1 MTAGAP
7 ACAGATRGTA
17 PARLRVSGAG
27 VRHADGR
34 WAPDMVDLSFDF
46 GTINAITGPVGCG
59 KTSLAHLIAGLI
71 PSHIPIDHAGFVH
84 IVDADGTERPVDG
97 DRVTFVGQD
106 PATQVLTLRV
116 VDDVSMALEFSLVEA
131 GIVAK
136 RSAEALS
143 ELGLPELAEKDPWAL
158 SGGQRQRMAIAGAV
172 ARAPEVMIFDEPAAH
187 VDEDGRRS
195 LFAAI
200 RDLRAPGRVIL
211 LIEHDLR
218 PFDGWVDTV
227 TILDADGSVAAHGAP
242 EGIAVKGI
250 ATSAATAGAPDA
262 SAPGTGAPDRLSPDR
277 RRRPRG
283 AGDGADPELEADAVP
298 LLALTGAHVA
308 RGRERILNGAD
319 LTLERGE
326 IHALVGTNGAGK
338 STLLAV
344 LSGQMKAGADLRI
357 DGEPARC
364 APDAFASWAFQNPEH
379 QFTRA
384 TVAAEID
391 SALAGTDPHGPLGAD
406 ELRKLREALCP
417 RALDPVSPFVLSG
430 GQKRRL
436 GIFLAVAANRRLLL
450 LDEPLAHLDSPSS
463 RIVLDALAEYAGAG
477 GTVVFTCHDRRV
489 ARTWADRASIVAEG
503 KVAWSGP
510 ATDVPAAPESSR
522 RDRAL
527 PAAGARTSGD
537 ESPWTGESDA
547 RRRAGLNAI
556 TIVAA
561 VMLVLVAGLL
571 SGGDAVLALTGVAFL
586 ALAAIAERDVR
597 ATAGKVLLV
606 LLIGVFFGLLGWRSE
621 FYGGGDPAE
630 AVRHG
635 IHHGLL
641 LTAVFAGTVLV
652 SACMR
657 VEELFDAMV
666 QRLRVPYTWCTIAIS
681 GVSIAAFLRSEIP
694 HLTWAI
700 RLRSMRPGQSFRS
713 GFIRAT
719 TPACIAF
726 PLFVSAVRCA
736 EKLSLTLAMR
746 NFGRHPR
753 RTFRTDHPWRVRD
766 GFAAAASAAA
776 FVAALVSAVT

>member
-1 MTAGAP
+1 M
-7 ACAGATRGTA
+7 
-17 PARLRVSGAG
+17 
-27 VRHADGR
+27 
-34 WAPDMVDLSFDF
+34 
-46 GTINAITGPVGCG
+46 
-59 KTSLAHLIAGLI
+59 
-71 PSHIPIDHAGFVH
+71 
-84 IVDADGTERPVDG
+84 
-97 DRVTFVGQD
+97 
-106 PATQVLTLRV
+106 
-116 VDDVSMALEFSLVEA
+116 
-131 GIVAK
+131 
-136 RSAEALS
+136 
-143 ELGLPELAEKDPWAL
+143 
-158 SGGQRQRMAIAGAV
+158 
-172 ARAPEVMIFDEPAAH
+172 
-187 VDEDGRRS
+187 
-195 LFAAI
+195 
-200 RDLRAPGRVIL
+200 
-211 LIEHDLR
+211 
-218 PFDGWVDTV
+218 
-227 TILDADGSVAAHGAP
+227 
-242 EGIAVKGI
+242 
-250 ATSAATAGAPDA
+250 
-262 SAPGTGAPDRLSPDR
+262 
-277 RRRPRG
+277 
-283 AGDGADPELEADAVP
+283 
-298 LLALTGAHVA
+298 
-308 RGRERILNGAD
+308 
-319 LTLERGE
+319 
-326 IHALVGTNGAGK
+326 
-338 STLLAV
+338 

-364 APDAFASWAFQNPEH
+364 VPDAFASWAFQNPEH

-477 GTVVFTCHDRRV
+477 GTVVFTCHDRRA

-510 ATDVPAAPESSR
+510 AADVPASPESSR

-527 PAAGARTSGD
+527 PAAGARTSLD
-537 ESPWTGESDA
+537 ESPWTSGSAA

-571 SGGDAVLALTGVAFL
+571 SGGDAVLALTVVAFL

-694 HLTWAI
+694 QLTWAI
-700 RLRSMRPGQSFRS
+700 RLRSMRPGQFFRS

-719 TPACIAF
+719 TPARIAF

>member
-1 MTAGAP
+1 
-7 ACAGATRGTA
+7 
-17 PARLRVSGAG
+17 
-27 VRHADGR
+27 
-34 WAPDMVDLSFDF
+34 MVDLSFDF

-106 PATQVLTLRV
+106 PSTQVLTLRV

-136 RSAEALS
+136 QSAEALS
-143 ELGLPELAEKDPWAL
+143 ELGLSELAEKDPWAL

-250 ATSAATAGAPDA
+250 ATSAAPAGAPDA
-262 SAPGTGAPDRLSPDR
+262 STPGTGAPDRPDL
-277 RRRPRG
+277 
-283 AGDGADPELEADAVP
+283 ESEADAVP
-298 LLALTGAHVA
+298 LLALTGTHVA
-308 RGRERILNGAD
+308 RGGEKILDGAD

-326 IHALVGTNGAGK
+326 IHALVGANGAGK

-344 LSGQMKAGADLRI
+344 LSGQMKAGANFRI
-357 DGEPARC
+357 DGASARRV
-364 APDAFASWAFQNPEH
+364 PDAFASWAFQNPEH

-510 ATDVPAAPESSR
+510 AADLPASPESSR
-522 RDRAL
+522 RDRPL
-527 PAAGARTSGD
+527 PAAGARTSLD
-537 ESPWTGESDA
+537 ESPWTSESAA

-561 VMLVLVAGLL
+561 VVFVLVAGLL
-571 SGGDAVLALTGVAFL
+571 SGGDAVLALTVVGFL

-606 LLIGVFFGLLGWRSE
+606 LLIGGFFGLLGWRSE
-621 FYGGGDPAE
+621 FYGGGDASE

-641 LTAVFAGTVLV
+641 LMAVFAGTVLV

-694 HLTWAI
+694 QLTWAI
-700 RLRSMRPGQSFRS
+700 RLRSMRPEQSFRS

-719 TPACIAF
+719 TPARIAF

-746 NFGRHPR
+746 NFGLYPR

-766 GFAAAASAAA
+766 GFAAAASAAV

>member
-1 MTAGAP
+1 MTGGVP

-34 WAPDMVDLSFDF
+34 WVPDMVDLSFDF

-143 ELGLPELAEKDPWAL
+143 ELGLSELAEKDPWTL

-262 SAPGTGAPDRLSPDR
+262 STPGTGAPDRP
-277 RRRPRG
+277 
-283 AGDGADPELEADAVP
+283 DPESEADAVP
-298 LLALTGAHVA
+298 LLALTGTHVA
-308 RGRERILNGAD
+308 RGGERILNGAD

-326 IHALVGTNGAGK
+326 IHALVGANGAGK

-357 DGEPARC
+357 DGASARRV
-364 APDAFASWAFQNPEH
+364 PDAFASWAFQNPEH

-391 SALAGTDPHGPLGAD
+391 SALAGTDPNGPLGAD

-463 RIVLDALAEYAGAG
+463 RIVLDALVEYAGAG
-477 GTVVFTCHDRRV
+477 GTVVFTCHDRRA

-510 ATDVPAAPESSR
+510 AADVPASPESSR
-522 RDRAL
+522 RDRPL
-527 PAAGARTSGD
+527 PAAGARTSLD
-537 ESPWTGESDA
+537 ESPWTSESAA

-571 SGGDAVLALTGVAFL
+571 SGGDAVLVLTVVAFL

-621 FYGGGDPAE
+621 FYGGGDASE

-694 HLTWAI
+694 QLTWAI
-700 RLRSMRPGQSFRS
+700 RLRSMRPEQSFRS

-719 TPACIAF
+719 TPARIAF

-746 NFGRHPR
+746 NFGLYPR

>member
-1 MTAGAP
+1 MTGGAT

-84 IVDADGTERPVDG
+84 IVDDDGTERPVDG

-136 RSAEALS
+136 RSAKALS
-143 ELGLPELAEKDPWAL
+143 ELGLSELAEKDPWAL

-218 PFDGWVDTV
+218 SFDGWVDTV
-227 TILDADGSVAAHGAP
+227 TILDADGSVAAHGTP

-262 SAPGTGAPDRLSPDR
+262 STPCTVAPDRPN
-277 RRRPRG
+277 
-283 AGDGADPELEADAVP
+283 PESEADAVP
-298 LLALTGAHVA
+298 LLALTGTHVA
-308 RGRERILNGAD
+308 RGGERILNGAD

-326 IHALVGTNGAGK
+326 IHALVGANGAGK

-344 LSGQMKAGADLRI
+344 LSGQMKARADLRI
-357 DGEPARC
+357 DGASARRV
-364 APDAFASWAFQNPEH
+364 PDAFASWAFQNPEH
-379 QFTRA
+379 QFTLA
-384 TVAAEID
+384 TVAEEID
-391 SALAGTDPHGPLGAD
+391 SALAGTAPHGPLGAD

-463 RIVLDALAEYAGAG
+463 GILLDALAEYAGAG
-477 GTVVFTCHDRRV
+477 GTVVFTCHDRRA

-510 ATDVPAAPESSR
+510 AADVPASPELSR
-522 RDRAL
+522 RDRPL
-527 PAAGARTSGD
+527 PAAGARTSLD
-537 ESPWTGESDA
+537 ESPWTSESAA

-556 TIVAA
+556 TIVGA

-571 SGGDAVLALTGVAFL
+571 SGGDAVLALTVVAFL

-621 FYGGGDPAE
+621 FYGSGDAAE

-694 HLTWAI
+694 QLTWAI
-700 RLRSMRPGQSFRS
+700 RLRSMRPEQSFRT

-719 TPACIAF
+719 TPARIAF

-746 NFGRHPR
+746 NFGLYPR

-766 GFAAAASAAA
+766 GFAAAASAAT

>member
-1 MTAGAP
+1 
-7 ACAGATRGTA
+7 
-17 PARLRVSGAG
+17 
-27 VRHADGR
+27 
-34 WAPDMVDLSFDF
+34 MVDLSFDF

-71 PSHIPIDHAGFVH
+71 PSHIPIDHAGCVH
-84 IVDADGTERPVDG
+84 IIDADGTERPVDG

-116 VDDVSMALEFSLVEA
+116 VDDVAMALEFSLVEA

-136 RSAEALS
+136 RSAEALA
-143 ELGLPELAEKDPWAL
+143 ELGLSELAEKDPWAL

-242 EGIAVKGI
+242 DSIAVKGI
-250 ATSAATAGAPDA
+250 ATTAATAGTPDA
-262 SAPGTGAPDRLSPDR
+262 STPGTGAPDRP
-277 RRRPRG
+277 
-283 AGDGADPELEADAVP
+283 DPESEADAVP
-298 LLALTGAHVA
+298 LLALTGTHVA
-308 RGRERILNGAD
+308 RGGERILDGAD

-326 IHALVGTNGAGK
+326 IHALVGANGAGK

-344 LSGQMKAGADLRI
+344 LSGQMKAGANFRI
-357 DGEPARC
+357 DGASARRV
-364 APDAFASWAFQNPEH
+364 PDAFASWAFQNPEH

-503 KVAWSGP
+503 KVVWSGP
-510 ATDVPAAPESSR
+510 AADLPASPESSR
-522 RDRAL
+522 RDRPL
-527 PAAGARTSGD
+527 PAAGARTSLD
-537 ESPWTGESDA
+537 ESPWTNESAA

-561 VMLVLVAGLL
+561 VMFVLVAGLL
-571 SGGDAVLALTGVAFL
+571 SGGDAVLALTVVAFL

-597 ATAGKVLLV
+597 ATAGKVLFV

-621 FYGGGDPAE
+621 FYGGGDASE

-641 LTAVFAGTVLV
+641 LMAVFAGTVLV

-694 HLTWAI
+694 QLTWAI
-700 RLRSMRPGQSFRS
+700 RLRSMRPEQSFRS

-719 TPACIAF
+719 TPARIAF

-746 NFGRHPR
+746 NFGLYPR

-766 GFAAAASAAA
+766 GFAAVASAAV
-776 FVAALVSAVT
+776 FVAALVFAVT

>member
-1 MTAGAP
+1 
-7 ACAGATRGTA
+7 
-17 PARLRVSGAG
+17 
-27 VRHADGR
+27 
-34 WAPDMVDLSFDF
+34 MVDLSFDF

-143 ELGLPELAEKDPWAL
+143 ELGLSELAEKDPWAL

-195 LFAAI
+195 LFDAI

-250 ATSAATAGAPDA
+250 ATSAATAGASDA
-262 SAPGTGAPDRLSPDR
+262 STPGTGAPDRP
-277 RRRPRG
+277 
-283 AGDGADPELEADAVP
+283 DPESEADAVP
-298 LLALTGAHVA
+298 LLALTGTHVA
-308 RGRERILNGAD
+308 RGGERILNGAD

-326 IHALVGTNGAGK
+326 IHALVGANGAGK

-357 DGEPARC
+357 DGASARRV
-364 APDAFASWAFQNPEH
+364 PDAFASWAFQNPEH

-391 SALAGTDPHGPLGAD
+391 SALAGTDPHGPLGTD

-477 GTVVFTCHDRRV
+477 GTVVFTCHDRRA

-510 ATDVPAAPESSR
+510 AADVPASPESSR

-527 PAAGARTSGD
+527 PAAGARTSLD
-537 ESPWTGESDA
+537 ESPWTSESAA

-571 SGGDAVLALTGVAFL
+571 SGGDAVLALTVVAFL

-621 FYGGGDPAE
+621 FYGGGDAAE

-666 QRLRVPYTWCTIAIS
+666 QRLRVPYTWCTIAIA

-694 HLTWAI
+694 QLTWAI
-700 RLRSMRPGQSFRS
+700 RLRSMRPEQSFRS

-719 TPACIAF
+719 TPARIAF

>member
-1 MTAGAP
+1 MTGGAP

-106 PATQVLTLRV
+106 PSTQVLTLRV

-136 RSAEALS
+136 QSAEALS
-143 ELGLPELAEKDPWAL
+143 ELGLSELAEKDPWAL

-250 ATSAATAGAPDA
+250 ATSAAPAGAPDA
-262 SAPGTGAPDRLSPDR
+262 STPGTGAPDRPDL
-277 RRRPRG
+277 
-283 AGDGADPELEADAVP
+283 ESEADAVP
-298 LLALTGAHVA
+298 LLALTGTHVA
-308 RGRERILNGAD
+308 RGGERILDGAD

-326 IHALVGTNGAGK
+326 IHALVGANGAGK

-344 LSGQMKAGADLRI
+344 LSGQMKAGANFRI
-357 DGEPARC
+357 DGASARRV
-364 APDAFASWAFQNPEH
+364 PDAFASWAFQNPEH

-510 ATDVPAAPESSR
+510 AADLPASPESSR
-522 RDRAL
+522 RDRPL
-527 PAAGARTSGD
+527 PAAGARTSLD
-537 ESPWTGESDA
+537 ESPWTNESAA

-561 VMLVLVAGLL
+561 VMFVLVAGLL
-571 SGGDAVLALTGVAFL
+571 SGGDAVLALTVVAFL

-597 ATAGKVLLV
+597 ATAGKVLFV

-621 FYGGGDPAE
+621 FYGGGDASE

-641 LTAVFAGTVLV
+641 LMAVFAGTVLV

-694 HLTWAI
+694 QLTWAI
-700 RLRSMRPGQSFRS
+700 RLRSMRPEQSFRS

-719 TPACIAF
+719 TPARIAF

-746 NFGRHPR
+746 NFGLYPR

-766 GFAAAASAAA
+766 GFAAAASAAV

>member
-1 MTAGAP
+1 
-7 ACAGATRGTA
+7 
-17 PARLRVSGAG
+17 
-27 VRHADGR
+27 
-34 WAPDMVDLSFDF
+34 MVDLSFDF

-143 ELGLPELAEKDPWAL
+143 ELGLSELAEKDPWTL

-262 SAPGTGAPDRLSPDR
+262 STPGTGAPDRP
-277 RRRPRG
+277 
-283 AGDGADPELEADAVP
+283 DPESEADAVP
-298 LLALTGAHVA
+298 LLALTGTHVA
-308 RGRERILNGAD
+308 RGGERILNGAD

-326 IHALVGTNGAGK
+326 IHALVGANGAGK

-357 DGEPARC
+357 DGASARRV
-364 APDAFASWAFQNPEH
+364 PDAFASWAFQNPEH

-391 SALAGTDPHGPLGAD
+391 SALAGTDPNGPLGAD

-463 RIVLDALAEYAGAG
+463 RIVLDALVEYAGAG
-477 GTVVFTCHDRRV
+477 GTVVFTCHDRRA

-510 ATDVPAAPESSR
+510 AADVPASPESSR
-522 RDRAL
+522 RDRPL
-527 PAAGARTSGD
+527 PAAGARTSLD
-537 ESPWTGESDA
+537 ESPWTSESAA

-571 SGGDAVLALTGVAFL
+571 SGGDAVLVLTVVAFL

-621 FYGGGDPAE
+621 FYGGGDASE

-694 HLTWAI
+694 QLTWAI
-700 RLRSMRPGQSFRS
+700 RLRSMRPEQSFRS

-719 TPACIAF
+719 TPARIAF

-746 NFGRHPR
+746 NFGLYPR

>member
-1 MTAGAP
+1 
-7 ACAGATRGTA
+7 
-17 PARLRVSGAG
+17 
-27 VRHADGR
+27 
-34 WAPDMVDLSFDF
+34 MVDLSFDF

-106 PATQVLTLRV
+106 PSTQVLTLRV

-136 RSAEALS
+136 QSAEALS
-143 ELGLPELAEKDPWAL
+143 ELGLSELAEKDPWAL

-250 ATSAATAGAPDA
+250 ATSAAPAGAPDA
-262 SAPGTGAPDRLSPDR
+262 STPGTGAPDRPDL
-277 RRRPRG
+277 
-283 AGDGADPELEADAVP
+283 ESEADAVP
-298 LLALTGAHVA
+298 LLALTGTHVA
-308 RGRERILNGAD
+308 RGGERILDGAD

-326 IHALVGTNGAGK
+326 IHALVGANGAGK

-344 LSGQMKAGADLRI
+344 LSGQMKAGASFRI
-357 DGEPARC
+357 DGASARRV
-364 APDAFASWAFQNPEH
+364 PDAFASWAFQNPEH

-510 ATDVPAAPESSR
+510 AADLPASPESSR
-522 RDRAL
+522 RDRPL
-527 PAAGARTSGD
+527 PAAGARTSLD
-537 ESPWTGESDA
+537 ESPGTSESAA

-561 VMLVLVAGLL
+561 VMFVLVAALL
-571 SGGDAVLALTGVAFL
+571 SGGDAVLALTVVAFL

-621 FYGGGDPAE
+621 FYGGGDASE

-641 LTAVFAGTVLV
+641 LMAVFAGTVLV

-694 HLTWAI
+694 QLTWAI
-700 RLRSMRPGQSFRS
+700 RLRSMRPEQSFRS

-719 TPACIAF
+719 TPARIAF

-746 NFGRHPR
+746 NFGLYPR

-766 GFAAAASAAA
+766 GFAAAASAAV

>member
-1 MTAGAP
+1 MTGGAP
-7 ACAGATRGTA
+7 ACAGATRGTV

-106 PATQVLTLRV
+106 PSTQVLTLRV

-136 RSAEALS
+136 QSAEALS
-143 ELGLPELAEKDPWAL
+143 ELGLSELAEKDPWAL

-250 ATSAATAGAPDA
+250 ATSAAPAGAPDA
-262 SAPGTGAPDRLSPDR
+262 STPGTGAPDRPDL
-277 RRRPRG
+277 
-283 AGDGADPELEADAVP
+283 ESEADAVP
-298 LLALTGAHVA
+298 LLALTGTHVA
-308 RGRERILNGAD
+308 RGGERILDGAD

-326 IHALVGTNGAGK
+326 IHALVGANGAGK

-344 LSGQMKAGADLRI
+344 LSGQMKAGANFRI
-357 DGEPARC
+357 DGASARRV
-364 APDAFASWAFQNPEH
+364 PDAFASWAFQNPEH

-510 ATDVPAAPESSR
+510 AADLPASPESSR
-522 RDRAL
+522 RDRPL
-527 PAAGARTSGD
+527 PAAGARTSLD
-537 ESPWTGESDA
+537 ESPWTSESAA

-561 VMLVLVAGLL
+561 VMFVLVAGLL
-571 SGGDAVLALTGVAFL
+571 SGGDAVLALTVVGFL

-606 LLIGVFFGLLGWRSE
+606 LLIGGFFGLLGWRSE
-621 FYGGGDPAE
+621 FYGGGDASE

-641 LTAVFAGTVLV
+641 LMAVFAGTVLV

-694 HLTWAI
+694 QLTWAI
-700 RLRSMRPGQSFRS
+700 RLRSMRPEQSFRS

-719 TPACIAF
+719 TPARIAF

-746 NFGRHPR
+746 NFGLYPR

-766 GFAAAASAAA
+766 GFAAAASAAV

>member
-1 MTAGAP
+1 MTGGAP

-84 IVDADGTERPVDG
+84 IIDADGTERPVDG

-116 VDDVSMALEFSLVEA
+116 VDDVAMALEFSLVEA

-143 ELGLPELAEKDPWAL
+143 EVGLSELAEKDPWAL

-211 LIEHDLR
+211 LIKHDLR

-227 TILDADGSVAAHGAP
+227 TVLDADGSVAAHGAP
-242 EGIAVKGI
+242 DGIAVKGI
-250 ATSAATAGAPDA
+250 ATTAATAGTPDA
-262 SAPGTGAPDRLSPDR
+262 STPGTGAPDRP
-277 RRRPRG
+277 
-283 AGDGADPELEADAVP
+283 DPESEADAVP
-298 LLALTGAHVA
+298 LLALTGTHVA
-308 RGRERILNGAD
+308 RGGERILNGAD

-326 IHALVGTNGAGK
+326 IHALVGANGAGK

-344 LSGQMKAGADLRI
+344 LSGQMTAGADLRI
-357 DGEPARC
+357 DGASTRRV
-364 APDAFASWAFQNPEH
+364 PDAFASLAFQNPEH

-477 GTVVFTCHDRRV
+477 GTVVFTCHDRRA

-510 ATDVPAAPESSR
+510 AADVPASPESSR

-527 PAAGARTSGD
+527 PAAGARTSLD
-537 ESPWTGESDA
+537 ESPWISGSAA

-571 SGGDAVLALTGVAFL
+571 YGGDAVLALTVVAFL

-621 FYGGGDPAE
+621 FYGGGDAAE

-719 TPACIAF
+719 TPARIAF

-753 RTFRTDHPWRVRD
+753 RTFRTDYPWRVRD
-766 GFAAAASAAA
+766 GFVAAASAAA

>member
-1 MTAGAP
+1 MTGGVP

-34 WAPDMVDLSFDF
+34 WVPDMVDLSFDF

-143 ELGLPELAEKDPWAL
+143 ELGLSELAEKDPWTL

-262 SAPGTGAPDRLSPDR
+262 STPGTGAPDRP
-277 RRRPRG
+277 
-283 AGDGADPELEADAVP
+283 DPESEADAVP
-298 LLALTGAHVA
+298 LLALTGTHVA
-308 RGRERILNGAD
+308 RGGERILNGAD

-326 IHALVGTNGAGK
+326 IHALVGANGAGK

-357 DGEPARC
+357 DGASARRV
-364 APDAFASWAFQNPEH
+364 PDAFASWAFQNPEH

-391 SALAGTDPHGPLGAD
+391 SALAGTDPNGPLGAD

-463 RIVLDALAEYAGAG
+463 RIVLDALVEYAGAG
-477 GTVVFTCHDRRV
+477 GTVVFTCHDRRA
-489 ARTWADRASIVAEG
+489 ART
-503 KVAWSGP
+503 
-510 ATDVPAAPESSR
+510 
-522 RDRAL
+522 
-527 PAAGARTSGD
+527 
-537 ESPWTGESDA
+537 
-547 RRRAGLNAI
+547 
-556 TIVAA
+556 
-561 VMLVLVAGLL
+561 
-571 SGGDAVLALTGVAFL
+571 
-586 ALAAIAERDVR
+586 
-597 ATAGKVLLV
+597 
-606 LLIGVFFGLLGWRSE
+606 
-621 FYGGGDPAE
+621 
-630 AVRHG
+630 
-635 IHHGLL
+635 
-641 LTAVFAGTVLV
+641 
-652 SACMR
+652 
-657 VEELFDAMV
+657 
-666 QRLRVPYTWCTIAIS
+666 
-681 GVSIAAFLRSEIP
+681 
-694 HLTWAI
+694 
-700 RLRSMRPGQSFRS
+700 
-713 GFIRAT
+713 
-719 TPACIAF
+719 
-726 PLFVSAVRCA
+726 
-736 EKLSLTLAMR
+736 
-746 NFGRHPR
+746 
-753 RTFRTDHPWRVRD
+753 
-766 GFAAAASAAA
+766 
-776 FVAALVSAVT
+776 

>member
-1 MTAGAP
+1 
-7 ACAGATRGTA
+7 
-17 PARLRVSGAG
+17 
-27 VRHADGR
+27 
-34 WAPDMVDLSFDF
+34 MVDLSFDF

-143 ELGLPELAEKDPWAL
+143 ELGLSELAEKDPWAL

-211 LIEHDLR
+211 LIEHDLS

-250 ATSAATAGAPDA
+250 ATSVATAGAPDA
-262 SAPGTGAPDRLSPDR
+262 STPGTGAPDRP
-277 RRRPRG
+277 
-283 AGDGADPELEADAVP
+283 DPESEADAVP
-298 LLALTGAHVA
+298 LLALTGTHVV
-308 RGRERILNGAD
+308 RGGERILNGAD

-326 IHALVGTNGAGK
+326 IHALVGANGAGK

-357 DGEPARC
+357 DGASARRV
-364 APDAFASWAFQNPEH
+364 PDAFASWAFQNPEH

-477 GTVVFTCHDRRV
+477 GTVVFTCHDRRA
-489 ARTWADRASIVAEG
+489 ARMWADRASIVAEG

-510 ATDVPAAPESSR
+510 AADLAASPESSR
-522 RDRAL
+522 RDRPL
-527 PAAGARTSGD
+527 PAVGARTSLD
-537 ESPWTGESDA
+537 ESPWTSESAA

-561 VMLVLVAGLL
+561 VMFVLVAGLL
-571 SGGDAVLALTGVAFL
+571 SGGDAVLALTVVAFL

-606 LLIGVFFGLLGWRSE
+606 LLIGAFFGLLGWRSE
-621 FYGGGDPAE
+621 FYGGGDAAE

-641 LTAVFAGTVLV
+641 LTAVFAGTILV

-657 VEELFDAMV
+657 VEEFFDAMV

-694 HLTWAI
+694 QLTWAI
-700 RLRSMRPGQSFRS
+700 RLRSMRPEQSFRS

-719 TPACIAF
+719 TPARIAF

-746 NFGRHPR
+746 NFGLYPR

-766 GFAAAASAAA
+766 GFAVAASAAA
-776 FVAALVSAVT
+776 FVVALVSAVT

>member
-1 MTAGAP
+1 
-7 ACAGATRGTA
+7 
-17 PARLRVSGAG
+17 
-27 VRHADGR
+27 
-34 WAPDMVDLSFDF
+34 MVDLSFDF
-46 GTINAITGPVGCG
+46 GTINVITGPVGCG

-71 PSHIPIDHAGFVH
+71 PSHIPIDHAGSVH
-84 IVDADGTERPVDG
+84 IVDVDGTECPVDG

-143 ELGLPELAEKDPWAL
+143 ELGLSELAEKDPWAL

-250 ATSAATAGAPDA
+250 ATSAATAGASDA
-262 SAPGTGAPDRLSPDR
+262 STPGTGAPDRP
-277 RRRPRG
+277 
-283 AGDGADPELEADAVP
+283 DPESEADAVP
-298 LLALTGAHVA
+298 LLALTGTHVA
-308 RGRERILNGAD
+308 RGGERILNGAD

-326 IHALVGTNGAGK
+326 IHALVGANGAGK

-357 DGEPARC
+357 DGASARRV
-364 APDAFASWAFQNPEH
+364 PDAFASWAFQNPEH

-391 SALAGTDPHGPLGAD
+391 SALAGTDPHGPLGTN

-477 GTVVFTCHDRRV
+477 GTVVFTCHDRRA

-510 ATDVPAAPESSR
+510 AADVPASPESSR

-527 PAAGARTSGD
+527 PAAGARTSLD
-537 ESPWTGESDA
+537 ESPWTSESAA

-556 TIVAA
+556 AIVAA

-571 SGGDAVLALTGVAFL
+571 SGGDAVLALTVVAFL

-621 FYGGGDPAE
+621 FYGGGDAAE

-694 HLTWAI
+694 QLTWAI
-700 RLRSMRPGQSFRS
+700 RLRSMRPEQSFRS

-719 TPACIAF
+719 TPARIAF

-746 NFGRHPR
+746 NFGLYPR

>member
-1 MTAGAP
+1 
-7 ACAGATRGTA
+7 
-17 PARLRVSGAG
+17 
-27 VRHADGR
+27 
-34 WAPDMVDLSFDF
+34 MVDLSFDF
-46 GTINAITGPVGCG
+46 GTINVITGPVGCG

-71 PSHIPIDHAGFVH
+71 PSHIPIDHAGSVH
-84 IVDADGTERPVDG
+84 IVDVDGTECPVDG

-143 ELGLPELAEKDPWAL
+143 ELGLSELAEKDPWAL

-250 ATSAATAGAPDA
+250 ATSAATAGASDA
-262 SAPGTGAPDRLSPDR
+262 STPGTGAPDRP
-277 RRRPRG
+277 
-283 AGDGADPELEADAVP
+283 DPESEADAVP
-298 LLALTGAHVA
+298 LLALTGTHVA
-308 RGRERILNGAD
+308 RGGERILNGAD

-326 IHALVGTNGAGK
+326 IHALVGANGAGK

-357 DGEPARC
+357 DGASARRV
-364 APDAFASWAFQNPEH
+364 PDAFASWAFQNPEH

-391 SALAGTDPHGPLGAD
+391 SALAGTDPHGPLGTD

-477 GTVVFTCHDRRV
+477 GTVVFTCHDRRA

-510 ATDVPAAPESSR
+510 AADVPASPESSR

-527 PAAGARTSGD
+527 PAAGARTSLD
-537 ESPWTGESDA
+537 ESPWTSESAA

-571 SGGDAVLALTGVAFL
+571 SGGDAVLALTVVAFL

-621 FYGGGDPAE
+621 FYGGGDAAE

-694 HLTWAI
+694 QLTWAI
-700 RLRSMRPGQSFRS
+700 RLRSMRPEQSFRS

-719 TPACIAF
+719 TPARIAF

-746 NFGRHPR
+746 NFGLYPQ

-766 GFAAAASAAA
+766 GFAAAASAAT

>member
-1 MTAGAP
+1 ME
-7 ACAGATRGTA
+7 
-17 PARLRVSGAG
+17 S
-27 VRHADGR
+27 
-34 WAPDMVDLSFDF
+34 
-46 GTINAITGPVGCG
+46 
-59 KTSLAHLIAGLI
+59 
-71 PSHIPIDHAGFVH
+71 
-84 IVDADGTERPVDG
+84 
-97 DRVTFVGQD
+97 
-106 PATQVLTLRV
+106 
-116 VDDVSMALEFSLVEA
+116 
-131 GIVAK
+131 
-136 RSAEALS
+136 
-143 ELGLPELAEKDPWAL
+143 
-158 SGGQRQRMAIAGAV
+158 
-172 ARAPEVMIFDEPAAH
+172 
-187 VDEDGRRS
+187 
-195 LFAAI
+195 
-200 RDLRAPGRVIL
+200 
-211 LIEHDLR
+211 
-218 PFDGWVDTV
+218 
-227 TILDADGSVAAHGAP
+227 
-242 EGIAVKGI
+242 
-250 ATSAATAGAPDA
+250 
-262 SAPGTGAPDRLSPDR
+262 
-277 RRRPRG
+277 
-283 AGDGADPELEADAVP
+283 EADAVP
-298 LLALTGAHVA
+298 LLALTGTHVA
-308 RGRERILNGAD
+308 RGGERILDGAD

-326 IHALVGTNGAGK
+326 IHALVGANGAGK

-344 LSGQMKAGADLRI
+344 LSGQMKAGANFRI
-357 DGEPARC
+357 DGASARRV
-364 APDAFASWAFQNPEH
+364 PDAFASWAFQNPEH

-503 KVAWSGP
+503 KVVWSGP
-510 ATDVPAAPESSR
+510 AADLPASPESSR
-522 RDRAL
+522 RDRPL
-527 PAAGARTSGD
+527 PAAGARTSLD
-537 ESPWTGESDA
+537 ESPWTNESAA

-561 VMLVLVAGLL
+561 VMFVLVAGLL
-571 SGGDAVLALTGVAFL
+571 SGGDAVLALTVVAFL

-597 ATAGKVLLV
+597 ATAGKVLFV

-621 FYGGGDPAE
+621 FYGGGDASE

-641 LTAVFAGTVLV
+641 LMAVFAGTVLV

-694 HLTWAI
+694 QLTWAI
-700 RLRSMRPGQSFRS
+700 RLRSMRPEQSFRS

-719 TPACIAF
+719 TPARIAF

-746 NFGRHPR
+746 NFGLYPR

-766 GFAAAASAAA
+766 GFAAAASAAV

>member
-1 MTAGAP
+1 MTGGAP

-131 GIVAK
+131 DIVAK

-143 ELGLPELAEKDPWAL
+143 ELGLSELAEKDPWAL

-262 SAPGTGAPDRLSPDR
+262 STPGTGAPDRPDL
-277 RRRPRG
+277 
-283 AGDGADPELEADAVP
+283 ESEADAVP
-298 LLALTGAHVA
+298 LLALTGTHVA
-308 RGRERILNGAD
+308 RGGERILDGAD

-326 IHALVGTNGAGK
+326 IHALVGANGAGK

-344 LSGQMKAGADLRI
+344 LSGQMKAGANFRI
-357 DGEPARC
+357 DGASARRV
-364 APDAFASWAFQNPEH
+364 PDAFASWAFQNPEH

-391 SALAGTDPHGPLGAD
+391 SALAGTDPHGPLGTD

-510 ATDVPAAPESSR
+510 AADLPASPESSR
-522 RDRAL
+522 RDRPL
-527 PAAGARTSGD
+527 PAAGARTSLD
-537 ESPWTGESDA
+537 ESPWTSESAA

-571 SGGDAVLALTGVAFL
+571 SGGDAVLALTVVAFL

-621 FYGGGDPAE
+621 FYGSGDPAE

-694 HLTWAI
+694 QLTWAI
-700 RLRSMRPGQSFRS
+700 RLRSMRPEQSFRS

-719 TPACIAF
+719 TPARIAF

-746 NFGRHPR
+746 NFGLYPR

-766 GFAAAASAAA
+766 GFAAAASAAV

>member
-1 MTAGAP
+1 MTGGAP

-84 IVDADGTERPVDG
+84 IVDADGTERSVDG

-131 GIVAK
+131 DIVAK

-143 ELGLPELAEKDPWAL
+143 ELGLSELAEKDPWAL

-187 VDEDGRRS
+187 VDEDGRRA

-262 SAPGTGAPDRLSPDR
+262 STPGTGAPDRPDL
-277 RRRPRG
+277 
-283 AGDGADPELEADAVP
+283 ESEADAVP
-298 LLALTGAHVA
+298 LLALTGAHVT
-308 RGRERILNGAD
+308 RGRERILDGAE

-344 LSGQMKAGADLRI
+344 LSGQMKAGADIRI
-357 DGEPARC
+357 DGEPARR
-364 APDAFASWAFQNPEH
+364 APDAFASLAFQNPEH

-391 SALAGTDPHGPLGAD
+391 SALAGTDPHGPLGTD

-510 ATDVPAAPESSR
+510 AADLPASPESSR
-522 RDRAL
+522 RDRPL
-527 PAAGARTSGD
+527 PAAGARTSLD
-537 ESPWTGESDA
+537 ESPWTSESAA

-561 VMLVLVAGLL
+561 VMFVLVAALL
-571 SGGDAVLALTGVAFL
+571 SGGDAVLALTVVAFL

-621 FYGGGDPAE
+621 FYGGGDASE

-641 LTAVFAGTVLV
+641 LMAVFAGTVLV

-694 HLTWAI
+694 QLTWAI
-700 RLRSMRPGQSFRS
+700 RLRSMRPEQSFRS

-719 TPACIAF
+719 TPARIAF

-746 NFGRHPR
+746 NFGLYPR

-766 GFAAAASAAA
+766 GFAAAASAAV

>member
-1 MTAGAP
+1 MTGGAP

-131 GIVAK
+131 DIVAK

-143 ELGLPELAEKDPWAL
+143 ELGLSELAEKDPWAL

-262 SAPGTGAPDRLSPDR
+262 STPGTGAPDRPDL
-277 RRRPRG
+277 
-283 AGDGADPELEADAVP
+283 ESEADAVP
-298 LLALTGAHVA
+298 LLALTGAHVT
-308 RGRERILNGAD
+308 RGRERILDGAE

-344 LSGQMKAGADLRI
+344 LSGQMKAGADIRI
-357 DGEPARC
+357 DGEPARH

-391 SALAGTDPHGPLGAD
+391 SALAGTDPHGPLGTD

-510 ATDVPAAPESSR
+510 AADLPASPESSR
-522 RDRAL
+522 RDRPL
-527 PAAGARTSGD
+527 PAAGARTSLD
-537 ESPWTGESDA
+537 ESPWTSESAA

-561 VMLVLVAGLL
+561 VMFVLVAALL
-571 SGGDAVLALTGVAFL
+571 SGGDAVLALTVVAFL

-621 FYGGGDPAE
+621 FYGGGDASE

-641 LTAVFAGTVLV
+641 LMAVFAGTVLV

-694 HLTWAI
+694 QLTWAI
-700 RLRSMRPGQSFRS
+700 RLRSMRPEQSFRS

-719 TPACIAF
+719 TPARIAF

-746 NFGRHPR
+746 NFGLYPR

-766 GFAAAASAAA
+766 GFAAAASAAV

>member
-1 MTAGAP
+1 
-7 ACAGATRGTA
+7 
-17 PARLRVSGAG
+17 
-27 VRHADGR
+27 
-34 WAPDMVDLSFDF
+34 MVDLSFDF

-84 IVDADGTERPVDG
+84 IIDADGTERPVDG

-116 VDDVSMALEFSLVEA
+116 VDDVAMALEFSLVEA

-143 ELGLPELAEKDPWAL
+143 ELGLSELAEKDPWAL

-242 EGIAVKGI
+242 DGIAVKGI
-250 ATSAATAGAPDA
+250 ATTAATAGTPDA
-262 SAPGTGAPDRLSPDR
+262 STPGTGAPDRP
-277 RRRPRG
+277 
-283 AGDGADPELEADAVP
+283 DPESEADAVP
-298 LLALTGAHVA
+298 LLALTGTHVA
-308 RGRERILNGAD
+308 RGGERILNGAD

-326 IHALVGTNGAGK
+326 IHALVGANGAGK

-357 DGEPARC
+357 DGASARRV
-364 APDAFASWAFQNPEH
+364 PDAFASLAFQNPEH

-510 ATDVPAAPESSR
+510 AADLPASPESSR
-522 RDRAL
+522 RDCPL
-527 PAAGARTSGD
+527 PAAGARTSLD
-537 ESPWTGESDA
+537 ESPWTSESAA

-561 VMLVLVAGLL
+561 VMFVLVAALL
-571 SGGDAVLALTGVAFL
+571 SGGDAVLALTVVAFL

-597 ATAGKVLLV
+597 ATAGKVLFV

-621 FYGGGDPAE
+621 FYGGGDASE

-641 LTAVFAGTVLV
+641 LMAVFAGTVLV

-694 HLTWAI
+694 QLTWAI
-700 RLRSMRPGQSFRS
+700 RLRSMRPEQSFRS

-719 TPACIAF
+719 TPARIAF

-746 NFGRHPR
+746 NFGLYPR

-766 GFAAAASAAA
+766 GFAAAASAAV

>member
-1 MTAGAP
+1 
-7 ACAGATRGTA
+7 
-17 PARLRVSGAG
+17 
-27 VRHADGR
+27 
-34 WAPDMVDLSFDF
+34 MVDLSFDF

-106 PATQVLTLRV
+106 PSTQVLTLRV

-136 RSAEALS
+136 QSAEALS
-143 ELGLPELAEKDPWAL
+143 ELGLSELAEKDPWAL

-250 ATSAATAGAPDA
+250 ATSAAPAGAPDA
-262 SAPGTGAPDRLSPDR
+262 STPGTGAPDRPDL
-277 RRRPRG
+277 
-283 AGDGADPELEADAVP
+283 ESEADAVP
-298 LLALTGAHVA
+298 LLALTGTHVA
-308 RGRERILNGAD
+308 RGGERILDGAD

-326 IHALVGTNGAGK
+326 IHALVGANGAGK

-344 LSGQMKAGADLRI
+344 LSGQMKAGANFRI
-357 DGEPARC
+357 DGASARRV
-364 APDAFASWAFQNPEH
+364 PDAFASWAFQNPEH

-510 ATDVPAAPESSR
+510 AADLPASPESSR
-522 RDRAL
+522 RDRPL
-527 PAAGARTSGD
+527 PAAGARTSLD
-537 ESPWTGESDA
+537 ESPWTNESAA

-561 VMLVLVAGLL
+561 VMFVLVAGLL
-571 SGGDAVLALTGVAFL
+571 SGGDAVLALTVVAFL

-597 ATAGKVLLV
+597 ATAGKVLFV

-621 FYGGGDPAE
+621 FYGGGDASE

-641 LTAVFAGTVLV
+641 LMAVFAGTVLV

-694 HLTWAI
+694 QLTWAI
-700 RLRSMRPGQSFRS
+700 RMRSMRPEQSFRS

-719 TPACIAF
+719 TPARIAF

-746 NFGRHPR
+746 NFGRYPR

-766 GFAAAASAAA
+766 GFAAAASAAV

>member
-1 MTAGAP
+1 MTGGAP

-84 IVDADGTERPVDG
+84 IIDADGTERPVDG

-116 VDDVSMALEFSLVEA
+116 VDDVAMALEFSLVEA

-143 ELGLPELAEKDPWAL
+143 EVGLSELAEKDPWAL

-227 TILDADGSVAAHGAP
+227 TVLDADGSVAAHGAP
-242 EGIAVKGI
+242 DGIAVKGI
-250 ATSAATAGAPDA
+250 ATTAATAGTPDA
-262 SAPGTGAPDRLSPDR
+262 STPGTGAPDRP
-277 RRRPRG
+277 
-283 AGDGADPELEADAVP
+283 DPESEADAVP
-298 LLALTGAHVA
+298 LLALTGTHVA
-308 RGRERILNGAD
+308 RGGERILNGAD

-326 IHALVGTNGAGK
+326 IHALVGANGAGK

-344 LSGQMKAGADLRI
+344 LSGQMTAGADLRI
-357 DGEPARC
+357 DGASARRV
-364 APDAFASWAFQNPEH
+364 PDAFASLAFQNPEH

-510 ATDVPAAPESSR
+510 AADLPASPESSR
-522 RDRAL
+522 RDRPL
-527 PAAGARTSGD
+527 PAAGARTSLD
-537 ESPWTGESDA
+537 ESPWTSESAA

-561 VMLVLVAGLL
+561 VMFVLVAALL
-571 SGGDAVLALTGVAFL
+571 SGGDAVLALTVVAFL

-621 FYGGGDPAE
+621 FYGGGDASE

-641 LTAVFAGTVLV
+641 LMAVFAGTVLV

-694 HLTWAI
+694 QLTWAI
-700 RLRSMRPGQSFRS
+700 RLRSMRPEQSFRS

-719 TPACIAF
+719 TPARIAF

-746 NFGRHPR
+746 NFGLYPR

-766 GFAAAASAAA
+766 GFAAAASAAV

>member
-1 MTAGAP
+1 MTGGAP

-106 PATQVLTLRV
+106 PSTQVLTLRV

-136 RSAEALS
+136 QSAEALS
-143 ELGLPELAEKDPWAL
+143 ELGLSELAEKDPWAL

-250 ATSAATAGAPDA
+250 ATSAAPAGAPDA
-262 SAPGTGAPDRLSPDR
+262 STPGTGAPDRPDL
-277 RRRPRG
+277 
-283 AGDGADPELEADAVP
+283 ESEADAVP
-298 LLALTGAHVA
+298 LLALTGTHVA
-308 RGRERILNGAD
+308 RGGERILDGAD

-326 IHALVGTNGAGK
+326 IHALVGANGAGK

-344 LSGQMKAGADLRI
+344 LSGQMKAGANFRI
-357 DGEPARC
+357 DGASARRV
-364 APDAFASWAFQNPEH
+364 PDAFASWAFQNPEH

-510 ATDVPAAPESSR
+510 AADLPASPESSR
-522 RDRAL
+522 RDRPL
-527 PAAGARTSGD
+527 PAAGARTSLD
-537 ESPWTGESDA
+537 ESPWTSESAA

-561 VMLVLVAGLL
+561 VMFVLVAGLL
-571 SGGDAVLALTGVAFL
+571 SGGDAVLALTVVAFL

-597 ATAGKVLLV
+597 ATAGKVLFV

-621 FYGGGDPAE
+621 FYGGGDASE

-641 LTAVFAGTVLV
+641 LMAVFAGTVLV

-694 HLTWAI
+694 QLTWAI
-700 RLRSMRPGQSFRS
+700 RLRSMRPEQSFRS

-719 TPACIAF
+719 TPARIAF

-746 NFGRHPR
+746 NFGLYPR

-766 GFAAAASAAA
+766 GFAAAASAAV

>member
-1 MTAGAP
+1 
-7 ACAGATRGTA
+7 
-17 PARLRVSGAG
+17 
-27 VRHADGR
+27 
-34 WAPDMVDLSFDF
+34 MVDLSFDF

-71 PSHIPIDHAGFVH
+71 PSYIPIDYAGFVH

-143 ELGLPELAEKDPWAL
+143 ELGLSELAEKDPWAL

-242 EGIAVKGI
+242 DGIAVKGI
-250 ATSAATAGAPDA
+250 ATSAATAGTPDA
-262 SAPGTGAPDRLSPDR
+262 STPGTGAPDRP
-277 RRRPRG
+277 
-283 AGDGADPELEADAVP
+283 DPESEADAVP
-298 LLALTGAHVA
+298 LLALTGTHVA
-308 RGRERILNGAD
+308 RGGERILNGAD

-344 LSGQMKAGADLRI
+344 LSGQMKAGADIRI
-357 DGEPARC
+357 DGEPARH

-391 SALAGTDPHGPLGAD
+391 SALAGTDPHGPLGTD

-510 ATDVPAAPESSR
+510 AAAVPAAPESSR

-571 SGGDAVLALTGVAFL
+571 SGGDAVLALTGGAFL

-621 FYGGGDPAE
+621 FYGGGDPAG

-666 QRLRVPYTWCTIAIS
+666 QRLRVPYTWCTIAIA

-694 HLTWAI
+694 QLTWAI
-700 RLRSMRPGQSFRS
+700 RLRSMRPEQSFRS

-719 TPACIAF
+719 TPARIAF

-753 RTFRTDHPWRVRD
+753 RTFRTNHPWRVRD

>member
-1 MTAGAP
+1 MTGGAP

-143 ELGLPELAEKDPWAL
+143 ELGLSELAEKDPWAL

-250 ATSAATAGAPDA
+250 ATSAATAGASDA
-262 SAPGTGAPDRLSPDR
+262 STPGTGAPDRP
-277 RRRPRG
+277 
-283 AGDGADPELEADAVP
+283 DPESEADAVP
-298 LLALTGAHVA
+298 LLALTGTHVA
-308 RGRERILNGAD
+308 RGGERILNGAD

-326 IHALVGTNGAGK
+326 IHALVGANGAGK

-344 LSGQMKAGADLRI
+344 LSGQMKAGANLRI
-357 DGEPARC
+357 DGASARRV
-364 APDAFASWAFQNPEH
+364 PDAFASWAFQNPEH

-391 SALAGTDPHGPLGAD
+391 SALAGTDPHGPLGTN

-477 GTVVFTCHDRRV
+477 GTVVFTCHDRRA
-489 ARTWADRASIVAEG
+489 ARKWADRASIVAEG

-510 ATDVPAAPESSR
+510 AADVPASPESSR

-527 PAAGARTSGD
+527 PAAGARTSLD
-537 ESPWTGESDA
+537 ESPWTSESAA

-571 SGGDAVLALTGVAFL
+571 SGGDAVLALTVVAFL

-621 FYGGGDPAE
+621 FYGGGDAAE

-694 HLTWAI
+694 QLTWAI
-700 RLRSMRPGQSFRS
+700 RLRSMRPEQSFRS

-719 TPACIAF
+719 TPARIAF

-746 NFGRHPR
+746 NFGLYPR

>member
-1 MTAGAP
+1 
-7 ACAGATRGTA
+7 
-17 PARLRVSGAG
+17 
-27 VRHADGR
+27 
-34 WAPDMVDLSFDF
+34 MVDLSFDF

-106 PATQVLTLRV
+106 PSTQVLTLRV

-136 RSAEALS
+136 QSAEALS
-143 ELGLPELAEKDPWAL
+143 ELGLSELAEKDPWAL

-250 ATSAATAGAPDA
+250 ATSAAPAGAPDA
-262 SAPGTGAPDRLSPDR
+262 STPGTGAPDRPDL
-277 RRRPRG
+277 
-283 AGDGADPELEADAVP
+283 ESEADAVP
-298 LLALTGAHVA
+298 LLALTGTHVA
-308 RGRERILNGAD
+308 RGGERILDGAD

-326 IHALVGTNGAGK
+326 IHALVGANGAGK

-344 LSGQMKAGADLRI
+344 LSGQMKAGANFRI
-357 DGEPARC
+357 DGASARRV
-364 APDAFASWAFQNPEH
+364 PDAFASWAFQNPEH

-510 ATDVPAAPESSR
+510 AADLPASPESSR
-522 RDRAL
+522 RDRPL
-527 PAAGARTSGD
+527 PAAGARTSLD
-537 ESPWTGESDA
+537 ESPWTSESAA

-561 VMLVLVAGLL
+561 VMFVLVAGLL
-571 SGGDAVLALTGVAFL
+571 SGGDAVLALTVVAFL

-597 ATAGKVLLV
+597 ATAGKVLFV

-621 FYGGGDPAE
+621 FYGGGDASE

-641 LTAVFAGTVLV
+641 LMAVFAGTVLV

-694 HLTWAI
+694 QLTWAI
-700 RLRSMRPGQSFRS
+700 RLRSMRPEQSFRS

-719 TPACIAF
+719 TPARIAF

-746 NFGRHPR
+746 NFGLYPR

-766 GFAAAASAAA
+766 GFAAAASAAV

>member
-1 MTAGAP
+1 MTGGAP

-106 PATQVLTLRV
+106 PSTQVLTLRV

-136 RSAEALS
+136 QSAEALS
-143 ELGLPELAEKDPWAL
+143 ELGLSELAEKDPWAL

-250 ATSAATAGAPDA
+250 ATSAAPAGAPDA
-262 SAPGTGAPDRLSPDR
+262 STPGTGAPDRPDL
-277 RRRPRG
+277 
-283 AGDGADPELEADAVP
+283 ESEADAVP
-298 LLALTGAHVA
+298 LLALTGTHVA
-308 RGRERILNGAD
+308 RGGERILDGAD

-326 IHALVGTNGAGK
+326 IHALVGANGAGK

-344 LSGQMKAGADLRI
+344 LSGQMKAGANFRI
-357 DGEPARC
+357 DGASARRV
-364 APDAFASWAFQNPEH
+364 PDAFASWAFQNPEH

-510 ATDVPAAPESSR
+510 AADLPASPESSR
-522 RDRAL
+522 RDCPL
-527 PAAGARTSGD
+527 PAAGARTSLD
-537 ESPWTGESDA
+537 ESPWTSESAA

-561 VMLVLVAGLL
+561 VMFVLVAALL
-571 SGGDAVLALTGVAFL
+571 SGGDAVLALTVVAFL

-597 ATAGKVLLV
+597 ATAGKVLFV

-621 FYGGGDPAE
+621 FYGGGDASE

-641 LTAVFAGTVLV
+641 LMAVFAGTVLV

-694 HLTWAI
+694 QLTWAI
-700 RLRSMRPGQSFRS
+700 RLRSMRPEQSFRS

-719 TPACIAF
+719 TPARIAF

-746 NFGRHPR
+746 NFGLYPR

-766 GFAAAASAAA
+766 GFAAAASAAV

>member
-1 MTAGAP
+1 M
-7 ACAGATRGTA
+7 
-17 PARLRVSGAG
+17 
-27 VRHADGR
+27 
-34 WAPDMVDLSFDF
+34 
-46 GTINAITGPVGCG
+46 
-59 KTSLAHLIAGLI
+59 
-71 PSHIPIDHAGFVH
+71 
-84 IVDADGTERPVDG
+84 
-97 DRVTFVGQD
+97 
-106 PATQVLTLRV
+106 
-116 VDDVSMALEFSLVEA
+116 
-131 GIVAK
+131 
-136 RSAEALS
+136 
-143 ELGLPELAEKDPWAL
+143 
-158 SGGQRQRMAIAGAV
+158 
-172 ARAPEVMIFDEPAAH
+172 
-187 VDEDGRRS
+187 
-195 LFAAI
+195 
-200 RDLRAPGRVIL
+200 
-211 LIEHDLR
+211 
-218 PFDGWVDTV
+218 
-227 TILDADGSVAAHGAP
+227 
-242 EGIAVKGI
+242 
-250 ATSAATAGAPDA
+250 
-262 SAPGTGAPDRLSPDR
+262 
-277 RRRPRG
+277 
-283 AGDGADPELEADAVP
+283 
-298 LLALTGAHVA
+298 A
-308 RGRERILNGAD
+308 RGGEKILNGAD

-326 IHALVGTNGAGK
+326 IHALVGANGAGK

-357 DGEPARC
+357 DGASAWRV
-364 APDAFASWAFQNPEH
+364 PDAFASWAFQNPEH

-391 SALAGTDPHGPLGAD
+391 SALAGTDPHGPLGTD
-406 ELRKLREALCP
+406 DLRKLREALFP

-450 LDEPLAHLDSPSS
+450 LDEPLAHLDSPSA

-510 ATDVPAAPESSR
+510 AADVPAAPESSR

-537 ESPWTGESDA
+537 ESPWTGESAA

-571 SGGDAVLALTGVAFL
+571 SGGDAVLALTGGAFL

-719 TPACIAF
+719 TPARIAF

-753 RTFRTDHPWRVRD
+753 RTFRTNHPWRVRD

>member
-1 MTAGAP
+1 MTGGAP
-7 ACAGATRGTA
+7 ACAGATRGAA

-46 GTINAITGPVGCG
+46 GTINVITGPVGCG

-71 PSHIPIDHAGFVH
+71 PSHIPIDHAGSVH
-84 IVDADGTERPVDG
+84 IVDVDGTECPVDG

-131 GIVAK
+131 DIVAK

-143 ELGLPELAEKDPWAL
+143 ELGLSELAEKDPWAL

-250 ATSAATAGAPDA
+250 ATSAATAGASDA
-262 SAPGTGAPDRLSPDR
+262 STPGTGAPDRP
-277 RRRPRG
+277 
-283 AGDGADPELEADAVP
+283 DPESEADAVP
-298 LLALTGAHVA
+298 LLALTGTHVA
-308 RGRERILNGAD
+308 RGGERILNGAD

-326 IHALVGTNGAGK
+326 IHALVGANGAGK

-357 DGEPARC
+357 DGASARRV
-364 APDAFASWAFQNPEH
+364 PDAFASWAFQNPEH

-391 SALAGTDPHGPLGAD
+391 SALAGTDPHGPLGTD

-477 GTVVFTCHDRRV
+477 GTVVFTCHDRRA

-510 ATDVPAAPESSR
+510 AADVPASPESSR

-527 PAAGARTSGD
+527 PAAGARTSLD
-537 ESPWTGESDA
+537 ESPWTSESAA

-571 SGGDAVLALTGVAFL
+571 SGGDAVLALTVVAFL

-621 FYGGGDPAE
+621 FYGGGDAAE

-694 HLTWAI
+694 QLTWAI
-700 RLRSMRPGQSFRS
+700 RLRSMRPEQSFRS

-719 TPACIAF
+719 TPARIAF

-746 NFGRHPR
+746 NFGLYPR

-766 GFAAAASAAA
+766 GFAAAASAAT

>member
-1 MTAGAP
+1 M
-7 ACAGATRGTA
+7 
-17 PARLRVSGAG
+17 
-27 VRHADGR
+27 
-34 WAPDMVDLSFDF
+34 
-46 GTINAITGPVGCG
+46 
-59 KTSLAHLIAGLI
+59 
-71 PSHIPIDHAGFVH
+71 
-84 IVDADGTERPVDG
+84 
-97 DRVTFVGQD
+97 
-106 PATQVLTLRV
+106 
-116 VDDVSMALEFSLVEA
+116 
-131 GIVAK
+131 
-136 RSAEALS
+136 
-143 ELGLPELAEKDPWAL
+143 
-158 SGGQRQRMAIAGAV
+158 
-172 ARAPEVMIFDEPAAH
+172 
-187 VDEDGRRS
+187 
-195 LFAAI
+195 
-200 RDLRAPGRVIL
+200 
-211 LIEHDLR
+211 
-218 PFDGWVDTV
+218 
-227 TILDADGSVAAHGAP
+227 
-242 EGIAVKGI
+242 
-250 ATSAATAGAPDA
+250 
-262 SAPGTGAPDRLSPDR
+262 
-277 RRRPRG
+277 
-283 AGDGADPELEADAVP
+283 
-298 LLALTGAHVA
+298 
-308 RGRERILNGAD
+308 
-319 LTLERGE
+319 
-326 IHALVGTNGAGK
+326 
-338 STLLAV
+338 

-357 DGEPARC
+357 DGASARRV
-364 APDAFASWAFQNPEH
+364 PDAFASLAFQNPEH

-391 SALAGTDPHGPLGAD
+391 SALAGTDPHGPLGTD

-477 GTVVFTCHDRRV
+477 GTVVFTCHDRRA
-489 ARTWADRASIVAEG
+489 ARTRADRASIVAEG
-503 KVAWSGP
+503 KVTWSGP
-510 ATDVPAAPESSR
+510 AADVPASPESSR
-522 RDRAL
+522 RDRTL
-527 PAAGARTSGD
+527 PAAGARTSLD
-537 ESPWTGESDA
+537 ESPWTSGSAA

-571 SGGDAVLALTGVAFL
+571 SGGDAVLALTGGAFL

-621 FYGGGDPAE
+621 FYGGGDPAG

-694 HLTWAI
+694 QLTWAI

-719 TPACIAF
+719 TPARIAF

-766 GFAAAASAAA
+766 GFAAAASAAT

>member
-1 MTAGAP
+1 MTGGAP

-59 KTSLAHLIAGLI
+59 KASLAHLIAGLI

-106 PATQVLTLRV
+106 PSTQVLTLRV

-136 RSAEALS
+136 QSAEALS
-143 ELGLPELAEKDPWAL
+143 ELGLSELAEKDPWAL

-250 ATSAATAGAPDA
+250 ATSAAPAGAPDA
-262 SAPGTGAPDRLSPDR
+262 STPGTGAPDRPDL
-277 RRRPRG
+277 
-283 AGDGADPELEADAVP
+283 ESEADAVP
-298 LLALTGAHVA
+298 LLALTGTHVA
-308 RGRERILNGAD
+308 RGGERILDGAD

-326 IHALVGTNGAGK
+326 IHALVGANGAGK

-344 LSGQMKAGADLRI
+344 LSGQMKAGANFRI
-357 DGEPARC
+357 DGASARRV
-364 APDAFASWAFQNPEH
+364 PDAFASWAFQNPEH

-510 ATDVPAAPESSR
+510 AADLPASPESSR
-522 RDRAL
+522 RDCPL
-527 PAAGARTSGD
+527 PAAGARTSLD
-537 ESPWTGESDA
+537 ESPWTSESAA

-561 VMLVLVAGLL
+561 VMFVLVAALL
-571 SGGDAVLALTGVAFL
+571 SGGDAVLALTVVAFL

-597 ATAGKVLLV
+597 ATAGKVLFV

-621 FYGGGDPAE
+621 FYGGGDASE

-641 LTAVFAGTVLV
+641 LMAVFAGTVLV

-694 HLTWAI
+694 QLTWAI
-700 RLRSMRPGQSFRS
+700 RLRSMRPEQSFRS

-719 TPACIAF
+719 TPARIAF

-746 NFGRHPR
+746 NFGLYPR

-766 GFAAAASAAA
+766 GFAAAASAAV

>member
-1 MTAGAP
+1 
-7 ACAGATRGTA
+7 
-17 PARLRVSGAG
+17 
-27 VRHADGR
+27 
-34 WAPDMVDLSFDF
+34 MVDLSFDF

-106 PATQVLTLRV
+106 PSTQVLTLRV

-136 RSAEALS
+136 QSAEALS
-143 ELGLPELAEKDPWAL
+143 ELGLSELAEKDPWAL

-250 ATSAATAGAPDA
+250 ATSAAPAGAPDA
-262 SAPGTGAPDRLSPDR
+262 STPGTGAPDRPDL
-277 RRRPRG
+277 
-283 AGDGADPELEADAVP
+283 ESEADAVP
-298 LLALTGAHVA
+298 LLALTGTHVA
-308 RGRERILNGAD
+308 RGGERILDGAD

-326 IHALVGTNGAGK
+326 IHALVGANGAGK

-344 LSGQMKAGADLRI
+344 LSGQMKAGANFRI
-357 DGEPARC
+357 DGASARRV
-364 APDAFASWAFQNPEH
+364 PDAFASWAFQNPEH

-510 ATDVPAAPESSR
+510 AADLPASPESSR
-522 RDRAL
+522 RDRPL
-527 PAAGARTSGD
+527 PAAGARTSLD
-537 ESPWTGESDA
+537 ESPWTSESAA

-561 VMLVLVAGLL
+561 VMFVLVAGLL
-571 SGGDAVLALTGVAFL
+571 SGGDAVLALTVVGFL

-606 LLIGVFFGLLGWRSE
+606 LLIGGFFGLLGWRSE
-621 FYGGGDPAE
+621 FYGGGDASE

-641 LTAVFAGTVLV
+641 LMAVFAGTVLV

-694 HLTWAI
+694 QLTWAI
-700 RLRSMRPGQSFRS
+700 RLRSMRPEQSFRS

-719 TPACIAF
+719 TPARIAF

-746 NFGRHPR
+746 NFGLYPR

-766 GFAAAASAAA
+766 GFAAAASAAV

>member
-1 MTAGAP
+1 MTGGAP

-17 PARLRVSGAG
+17 PARLRVRGAG

-106 PATQVLTLRV
+106 PSTQVLTLRV

-136 RSAEALS
+136 QSAEALS
-143 ELGLPELAEKDPWAL
+143 ELGLSELAEKDPWAL

-250 ATSAATAGAPDA
+250 ATSAAPAGAPDA
-262 SAPGTGAPDRLSPDR
+262 STPGTGAPDRPDL
-277 RRRPRG
+277 
-283 AGDGADPELEADAVP
+283 ESEADAIP
-298 LLALTGAHVA
+298 LLALTGTHVA
-308 RGRERILNGAD
+308 RGGERILDGAD

-326 IHALVGTNGAGK
+326 IHALVGANGAGK

-344 LSGQMKAGADLRI
+344 LSGQMKAGANFRI
-357 DGEPARC
+357 DGASARRV
-364 APDAFASWAFQNPEH
+364 PDAFASLAFQNPEH

-510 ATDVPAAPESSR
+510 AADLPASPESSR
-522 RDRAL
+522 RDRPL
-527 PAAGARTSGD
+527 PAAGARTSLD
-537 ESPWTGESDA
+537 ESPGTSESAA

-561 VMLVLVAGLL
+561 VMFVLVAALL
-571 SGGDAVLALTGVAFL
+571 SGGDAVLALTVVAFL

-621 FYGGGDPAE
+621 FYGGGDASE

-641 LTAVFAGTVLV
+641 LMAVFAGTVLV

-694 HLTWAI
+694 QLTWAI
-700 RLRSMRPGQSFRS
+700 RLRSMRPEQSFRS

-719 TPACIAF
+719 TPARIAF

-746 NFGRHPR
+746 NFGLYPR

-766 GFAAAASAAA
+766 GFAAAASAAV

>member
-1 MTAGAP
+1 
-7 ACAGATRGTA
+7 
-17 PARLRVSGAG
+17 
-27 VRHADGR
+27 
-34 WAPDMVDLSFDF
+34 MVDLSFDF

-106 PATQVLTLRV
+106 PSTQVLTLRV

-136 RSAEALS
+136 QSAEALS
-143 ELGLPELAEKDPWAL
+143 ELGLSELAEKDPWAL

-250 ATSAATAGAPDA
+250 ATSAAPAGAPDA
-262 SAPGTGAPDRLSPDR
+262 STPGTGAPDRPDL
-277 RRRPRG
+277 
-283 AGDGADPELEADAVP
+283 ESEADAVP
-298 LLALTGAHVA
+298 LLALTGTHVA
-308 RGRERILNGAD
+308 RGGERILDGAD

-326 IHALVGTNGAGK
+326 IHALVGANGAGK

-344 LSGQMKAGADLRI
+344 LSGQMKAGANFRI
-357 DGEPARC
+357 DGASARRV
-364 APDAFASWAFQNPEH
+364 PDAFASWAFQNPEH

-510 ATDVPAAPESSR
+510 AADLPASPESSR
-522 RDRAL
+522 RDRPL
-527 PAAGARTSGD
+527 PAAGARTSLD
-537 ESPWTGESDA
+537 ESPWTNESAA

-561 VMLVLVAGLL
+561 VMFVLVAGLL
-571 SGGDAVLALTGVAFL
+571 SGGDAVLALTVVAFL

-597 ATAGKVLLV
+597 ATAGKVLFV

-621 FYGGGDPAE
+621 FYGGGDASE

-641 LTAVFAGTVLV
+641 LMAVFAGTVLV

-666 QRLRVPYTWCTIAIS
+666 QRLRVPYAWCTIAIS

-694 HLTWAI
+694 QLTWAI
-700 RLRSMRPGQSFRS
+700 RLRSMRPEQSFRS

-719 TPACIAF
+719 TPARIAF

-746 NFGRHPR
+746 NFGLYPR

-766 GFAAAASAAA
+766 GFAAAASAAV

>member
-1 MTAGAP
+1 
-7 ACAGATRGTA
+7 
-17 PARLRVSGAG
+17 
-27 VRHADGR
+27 
-34 WAPDMVDLSFDF
+34 MVDLSFDF

-84 IVDADGTERPVDG
+84 IVDADGTERSVDG

-106 PATQVLTLRV
+106 PSTQVLTLRV

-136 RSAEALS
+136 QSAEALS
-143 ELGLPELAEKDPWAL
+143 ELGLSELAEKDPWAL

-250 ATSAATAGAPDA
+250 ATSAAPAGAPDA
-262 SAPGTGAPDRLSPDR
+262 STPGTGAPDRPDL
-277 RRRPRG
+277 
-283 AGDGADPELEADAVP
+283 ESEADAVP
-298 LLALTGAHVA
+298 LLALTGTHVA
-308 RGRERILNGAD
+308 RGGERILDGAD

-326 IHALVGTNGAGK
+326 IHALVGANGAGK

-344 LSGQMKAGADLRI
+344 LSGQMKAGANFRI
-357 DGEPARC
+357 DGASARRV
-364 APDAFASWAFQNPEH
+364 PDAFASWAFQNPEH

-510 ATDVPAAPESSR
+510 AADLPASPESSR
-522 RDRAL
+522 RDRPL
-527 PAAGARTSGD
+527 PAAGARTSLD
-537 ESPWTGESDA
+537 ESPWTSESAA

-561 VMLVLVAGLL
+561 VMFVLVAALL
-571 SGGDAVLALTGVAFL
+571 SGGDAVLALTVVAFL

-621 FYGGGDPAE
+621 FYGGGDASE

-641 LTAVFAGTVLV
+641 LMAVFAGTVLV

-694 HLTWAI
+694 QLTWAI
-700 RLRSMRPGQSFRS
+700 RLRSMRPEQSFRS

-719 TPACIAF
+719 TPARIAF

-746 NFGRHPR
+746 NFGLYPR

-766 GFAAAASAAA
+766 GFAAVASAAV
-776 FVAALVSAVT
+776 FVAALVFAVT

>member
-1 MTAGAP
+1 MTGGAP

-143 ELGLPELAEKDPWAL
+143 ELGLSELAEKDPWAL

-187 VDEDGRRS
+187 VDEDGRRA

-250 ATSAATAGAPDA
+250 ATSAATAGASDA
-262 SAPGTGAPDRLSPDR
+262 STPGTGAPDRP
-277 RRRPRG
+277 
-283 AGDGADPELEADAVP
+283 DPESEADAVP
-298 LLALTGAHVA
+298 LLALTGTHVA
-308 RGRERILNGAD
+308 RGGERILNGAD

-326 IHALVGTNGAGK
+326 IHALVGANGAGK

-344 LSGQMKAGADLRI
+344 LSGQMKTGADLRI
-357 DGEPARC
+357 DGASARRV
-364 APDAFASWAFQNPEH
+364 PDAFASWAFQNPEH

-391 SALAGTDPHGPLGAD
+391 SALAGTDPHGPLGTD

-477 GTVVFTCHDRRV
+477 GTVVFTCHDRRA

-510 ATDVPAAPESSR
+510 AADVPASPESSR

-571 SGGDAVLALTGVAFL
+571 SGGDAVLALTVVAFL

-621 FYGGGDPAE
+621 FYGGGDPAG

-641 LTAVFAGTVLV
+641 LTAVFAGTALV

-666 QRLRVPYTWCTIAIS
+666 QRLRVPYTWCTIAIA
-681 GVSIAAFLRSEIP
+681 GVSIAAFLCSEIP
-694 HLTWAI
+694 QLTWAI
-700 RLRSMRPGQSFRS
+700 RLRSMRPEQSFRS

-719 TPACIAF
+719 TPARIAF

>member
-1 MTAGAP
+1 
-7 ACAGATRGTA
+7 
-17 PARLRVSGAG
+17 
-27 VRHADGR
+27 
-34 WAPDMVDLSFDF
+34 MVDLSFDF

-106 PATQVLTLRV
+106 PSTQVLTLRV

-136 RSAEALS
+136 QSAEALS
-143 ELGLPELAEKDPWAL
+143 ELGLSELAEKDPWAL

-250 ATSAATAGAPDA
+250 ATSAAPAGAPDA
-262 SAPGTGAPDRLSPDR
+262 STPGTGAPDRPDL
-277 RRRPRG
+277 
-283 AGDGADPELEADAVP
+283 ESEADAVP
-298 LLALTGAHVA
+298 LLALTGTHVA
-308 RGRERILNGAD
+308 RGGERILDGAD

-326 IHALVGTNGAGK
+326 IHALVGANGAGK

-344 LSGQMKAGADLRI
+344 LSGQMKAGANFRI
-357 DGEPARC
+357 DGASARRV
-364 APDAFASWAFQNPEH
+364 PDAFASWAFQNPEH

-510 ATDVPAAPESSR
+510 AADLPASPESSR
-522 RDRAL
+522 RDRPL
-527 PAAGARTSGD
+527 PAAGARTSLD
-537 ESPWTGESDA
+537 ESPWTSESAA

-561 VMLVLVAGLL
+561 VMFVLVAALL
-571 SGGDAVLALTGVAFL
+571 SGGDAVLALTVVAFL

-621 FYGGGDPAE
+621 FYGGGDASE

-641 LTAVFAGTVLV
+641 LMAVFAGTVLV

-694 HLTWAI
+694 QLTWAI
-700 RLRSMRPGQSFRS
+700 RLRSMRPEQSFRS

-719 TPACIAF
+719 TPARIAF

-746 NFGRHPR
+746 NFGLYPR

-766 GFAAAASAAA
+766 GFAAAASAAV

>member
-1 MTAGAP
+1 
-7 ACAGATRGTA
+7 
-17 PARLRVSGAG
+17 
-27 VRHADGR
+27 
-34 WAPDMVDLSFDF
+34 MVDLSFDF

-106 PATQVLTLRV
+106 PSTQVLTLRV

-136 RSAEALS
+136 QSAEALS
-143 ELGLPELAEKDPWAL
+143 ELGLSELAEKDPWAL

-250 ATSAATAGAPDA
+250 ATSAAPAGAPDA
-262 SAPGTGAPDRLSPDR
+262 STPGTGAPDRPDL
-277 RRRPRG
+277 
-283 AGDGADPELEADAVP
+283 ESEADAVP
-298 LLALTGAHVA
+298 LLALTRTHVA
-308 RGRERILNGAD
+308 RGGERILDGAD

-326 IHALVGTNGAGK
+326 IHALVGANGAGK

-344 LSGQMKAGADLRI
+344 LSGQMKAGANFRI
-357 DGEPARC
+357 DGASARRV
-364 APDAFASWAFQNPEH
+364 PDAFASWAFQNPEH

-510 ATDVPAAPESSR
+510 AADLPASPESSR
-522 RDRAL
+522 RDRPL
-527 PAAGARTSGD
+527 PAAGARTSLD
-537 ESPWTGESDA
+537 ESPWTNESAA

-561 VMLVLVAGLL
+561 VMFVLVAGLL
-571 SGGDAVLALTGVAFL
+571 SGGDAVLALTVVAFL

-597 ATAGKVLLV
+597 ATAGKVLFV

-621 FYGGGDPAE
+621 FYGGGDASE

-641 LTAVFAGTVLV
+641 LMAVFAGTVLV

-694 HLTWAI
+694 QLTWAI
-700 RLRSMRPGQSFRS
+700 RMRSMRPEQSFRS

-719 TPACIAF
+719 TPARIAF

-746 NFGRHPR
+746 NFGLYPR

-766 GFAAAASAAA
+766 GFAAAASAAV

>member
-1 MTAGAP
+1 MTGGAP

-17 PARLRVSGAG
+17 PARLRVRGAG

-97 DRVTFVGQD
+97 DLVTFVGQD

-116 VDDVSMALEFSLVEA
+116 VDDVAMALEFSLVEA

-143 ELGLPELAEKDPWAL
+143 ELGLSELAEKDPWAL

-227 TILDADGSVAAHGAP
+227 TILDADGSVAAHGTP
-242 EGIAVKGI
+242 DGIAVKGI
-250 ATSAATAGAPDA
+250 ATTAATAGTPDA
-262 SAPGTGAPDRLSPDR
+262 STPGTGVPDRPN
-277 RRRPRG
+277 
-283 AGDGADPELEADAVP
+283 PESEADAVP
-298 LLALTGAHVA
+298 LLALTGTHVT
-308 RGRERILNGAD
+308 RGGERILNGAD

-326 IHALVGTNGAGK
+326 IHALVGANGAGK

-344 LSGQMKAGADLRI
+344 LSGQMKAGVDLRI
-357 DGEPARC
+357 DGASARRV
-364 APDAFASWAFQNPEH
+364 PDAFASLAFQNPEH

-436 GIFLAVAANRRLLL
+436 GIFLAVVANRRLLL

-510 ATDVPAAPESSR
+510 AADVPAAPESSR

-527 PAAGARTSGD
+527 PAAGVRTSGD

-547 RRRAGLNAI
+547 RRRAGLNTI

-571 SGGDAVLALTGVAFL
+571 SGEDAVLALTGVAFL

-766 GFAAAASAAA
+766 GFVATASAAA
-776 FVAALVSAVT
+776 FVVALVSAVT